1 MILYFTQEVLM
12 SAIKLIAIDLDDTLL
27 HDDISVSDYTK
38 KVLKSASVGTGDRS
52 WRCAD
57 DLLYGLHD
65 GALRKREG
73 AP

>member
-38 KVLKSASVGTGDRS
+38 RS
-52 WRCAD
+52 
-57 DLLYGLHD
+57 
-65 GALRKREG
+65 
-73 AP
+73 